1 MRFEN
6 NTPIGL
12 IKIKGLLGE
21 KEIEATIDTG
31 AFKSL
36 VSLDLCKEL
45 GLHLKEIREVRGVAV
60 SEKPVRAKIFW
71 AEFTFQD
78 KKINTVVGFNLPVD
92 KNARE
97 FEKALIG
104 RDILE
109 NFKLTVNFRD
119 KEIQLEDC

>member
-12 IKIKGLLGE
+12 IKIKGPLGE

-45 GLHLKEIREVRGVAV
+45 GLHLKEIREVRGV

-71 AEFTFQD
+71 AEITFQG
-78 KKINTVVGFNLPVD
+78 KKINTVVGFNLPID

-109 NFKLTVNFRD
+109 NFKLTVNFKD
-119 KEIQLEDC
+119 KEIQLENC

>member
-1 MRFEN
+1 MRFDN

-12 IKIKGLLGE
+12 IKIRGPLGE
-21 KEIEATIDTG
+21 REIEATIDTG

-36 VSLDLCKEL
+36 ISLDLCKEL
-45 GLHLKEIREVRGVAV
+45 GLHLKEGREVRGV
-60 SEKPVRAKIFW
+60 SEKPVKAKIFW
-71 AEFTFQD
+71 AEIIFQN

-97 FEKALIG
+97 FENALIG

-109 NFKLTVNFRD
+109 NFKLTINFKD
-119 KEIQLEDC
+119 KKIEFADC

>member
-12 IKIKGLLGE
+12 IKIKGPLGE

-45 GLHLKEIREVRGVAV
+45 HLKEIREVRGV

-71 AEFTFQD
+71 AEITFHS

-109 NFKLTVNFRD
+109 NFKLTVNFKD

>member
-12 IKIKGLLGE
+12 IKIKGPLGE

-45 GLHLKEIREVRGVAV
+45 GLHLKEIREVRGV

-71 AEFTFQD
+71 AEITFHS
-78 KKINTVVGFNLPVD
+78 KKINTEVVFSSISPEIDRLLVSICP
-92 KNARE
+92 
-97 FEKALIG
+97 LIKMQ
-104 RDILE
+104 E
-109 NFKLTVNFRD
+109 SSK
-119 KEIQLEDC
+119 KP

>member
-1 MRFEN
+1 MKFEN
-6 NTPIGL
+6 NTPIGV
-12 IKIKGLLGE
+12 IKIKGPFGE
-21 KEIEATIDTG
+21 KKLEATIDTG

-36 VSLDLCKEL
+36 ISLDLCKEL
-45 GLHLKEIREVRGVAV
+45 GLHLKEEREVRGV
-60 SEKPVRAKIFW
+60 SEKPVKAKIFW
-71 AEFTFQD
+71 AEIVFQD

-109 NFKLTVNFRD
+109 SFRLTVDFKD
-119 KEIQLEDC
+119 KEIEFEDC

>member
-12 IKIKGLLGE
+12 IKIKGPLGE

-45 GLHLKEIREVRGVAV
+45 GLHLKEIREVRGVSGRPIEQQFEVMGTKLKIDVFGDCKIYLANTGTKDVPMGCTPV
-60 SEKPVRAKIFW
+60 S
-71 AEFTFQD
+71 
-78 KKINTVVGFNLPVD
+78 
-92 KNARE
+92 
-97 FEKALIG
+97 
-104 RDILE
+104 
-109 NFKLTVNFRD
+109 
-119 KEIQLEDC
+119 IQLVSCQLSIVG